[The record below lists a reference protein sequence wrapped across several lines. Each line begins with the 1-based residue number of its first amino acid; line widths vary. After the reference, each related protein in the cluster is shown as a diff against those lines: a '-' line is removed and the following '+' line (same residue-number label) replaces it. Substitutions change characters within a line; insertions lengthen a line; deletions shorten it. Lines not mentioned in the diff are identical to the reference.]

1 MFISLSLQKK
11 ETSFFVLPSTFRNFA
26 DMKKAIVMG
35 ASSGMGYD
43 VAKLLLKD
51 GWQVGVAA
59 RRMDMLEQLKEQGVY
74 FQCNVLSL
82 DGFYGEVAQRKAF
95 EFIENGWVE
104 FLGTDMHNVEY
115 ALALRHAS
123 TNKKIIKLM
132 ETTDFEN
139 KNLAVI

>member
-1 MFISLSLQKK
+1 MVTTLY
-11 ETSFFVLPSTFRNFA
+11 LPTPS
-26 DMKKAIVMG
+26 AIPTTTATVV
-35 ASSGMGYD
+35 SWNNS
-43 VAKLLLKD
+43 
-51 GWQVGVAA
+51 
-59 RRMDMLEQLKEQGVY
+59 R
-74 FQCNVLSL
+74 S
-82 DGFYGEVAQRKAF
+82 EVAQRKAF